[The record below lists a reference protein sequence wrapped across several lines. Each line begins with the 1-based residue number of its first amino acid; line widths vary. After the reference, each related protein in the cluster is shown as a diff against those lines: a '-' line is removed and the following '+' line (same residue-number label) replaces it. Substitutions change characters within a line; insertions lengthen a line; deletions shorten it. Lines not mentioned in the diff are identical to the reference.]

1 MLTCS
6 PAPGRPWLNSGIET
20 PANACQM
27 FVPEPN
33 HLENSVLC
41 VPYCP
46 VIVKVGNQAAC
57 ATPIRAVAPRR
68 VASALRTSGR
78 LPSSAEGTPAGAGML
93 AALSL
98 RAPAP
103 RVAAGVLANSPLP
116 AVFWLGNR
124 RFPAAAIAA
133 GSAAFA

>member
-78 LPSSAEGTPAGAGML
+78 LPSSAEGTPAGARVL
-93 AALSL
+93 AAHSLSP
-98 RAPAP
+98 RPP
-103 RVAAGVLANSPLP
+103 RVGPGVGPTRPPQAVSLLATL
-116 AVFWLGNR
+116 
-124 RFPAAAIAA
+124 
-133 GSAAFA
+133 

>member
-57 ATPIRAVAPRR
+57 ATPIRAVAPKRPCAAPRPGGGLRSRPGGRAERR
-68 VASALRTSGR
+68 VG
-78 LPSSAEGTPAGAGML
+78 PAGGAG
-93 AALSL
+93 
-98 RAPAP
+98 
-103 RVAAGVLANSPLP
+103 RVG
-116 AVFWLGNR
+116 
-124 RFPAAAIAA
+124 
-133 GSAAFA
+133 

>member
-27 FVPEPN
+27 LVPEPN

-78 LPSSAEGTPAGAGML
+78 LPSSAERSEEHTSELQSRPHL
-93 AALSL
+93 VCRLL
-98 RAPAP
+98 
-103 RVAAGVLANSPLP
+103 LEKKKKN
-116 AVFWLGNR
+116 
-124 RFPAAAIAA
+124 
-133 GSAAFA
+133 

>member
-78 LPSSAEGTPAGAGML
+78 LPSSAEGTPAGGRVLRALPLG
-93 AALSL
+93 APPPRVGPGGWATRPPTALSC
-98 RAPAP
+98 
-103 RVAAGVLANSPLP
+103 
-116 AVFWLGNR
+116 LGTR
-124 RFPAAAIAA
+124 
-133 GSAAFA
+133 